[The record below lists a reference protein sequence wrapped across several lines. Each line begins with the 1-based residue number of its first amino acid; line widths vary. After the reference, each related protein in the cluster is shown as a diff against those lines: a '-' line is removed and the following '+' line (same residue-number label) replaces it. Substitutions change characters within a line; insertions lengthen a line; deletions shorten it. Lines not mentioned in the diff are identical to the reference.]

1 MVQVASEW
9 ILCKSY
15 VTSLVIGCTK
25 IFQLEDLSKSVKV
38 KKSDEDIKYL
48 EGLYQPHFVMG
59 FLYKWQTNPYTKKK

>member
-9 ILCKSY
+9 VLCKSY
-15 VTSLVIGCTK
+15 ATYFVIGCTK
-25 IFQLEDLSKSVKV
+25 IFQLEDLCKFVKV

-48 EGLYQPHFVMG
+48 EELYQPHFVMG